1 MTITINHINLIASK
15 SLNIIS
21 DICAIC
27 QENILD
33 KCNKCN
39 QQEDNIIKCYSV
51 IGVCKHAYHYCCI
64 NDCTTRQL
72 YSIVRCPMCNQKWE
86 LKKRSIN

>member
-1 MTITINHINLIASK
+1 MASITINHMKFIASK

-27 QENILD
+27 QENISD
-33 KCNKCN
+33 KCSICCQN
-39 QQEDNIIKCYSV
+39 NINIKCYSV
-51 IGVCKHAYHYCCI
+51 IGVCKHAYHLCCI
-64 NDCTTRQL
+64 NDWTSRQL
-72 YSIVRCPMCNQKWE
+72 DTRCPMCNQKWE